1 MSTGVLNHPPSNSQR
16 ENKAVPPVFFHHPR
30 ARFYRENEILPGR
43 STPLETPLPHFLNH
57 RSLLPPFPPQL
68 ELAIFGLGCFWG
80 AERVFWD
87 LPGIYLTAVGFA
99 GGQTSFPTYTEVC
112 SGKTNHTEV
121 VQLVFDPSVCT
132 YESLLKLFWESHDP
146 TQGMRQGKD
155 YGTQYRSL
163 IGTTTKD
170 QHQQAFA
177 SRHLYTLALF
187 SQGFDEISTEIIHEP
202 LFYLAENYHQQY
214 LAKNPHSYCELQGTG
229 VTYPLVPVVKDLPI
243 SQDLINLP
251 QISSVYS

>member
-1 MSTGVLNHPPSNSQR
+1 MTFPLLCFYVDNKHMSTGVLNHPPSNSQR

-43 STPLETPLPHFLNH
+43 STPLGK
-57 RSLLPPFPPQL
+57 LLPPLLKPPL
-68 ELAIFGLGCFWG
+68 FTSSLPSPAGIGNLWTGLFFGVRNVSFGIFQ
-80 AERVFWD
+80 
-87 LPGIYLTAVGFA
+87 GIYLTAVGFA

-187 SQGFDEISTEIIHEP
+187 SQVSMRFPQKLSTNPSSIWPRTITSNISPKIPTVTVNSREP
-202 LFYLAENYHQQY
+202 RNLSIGSRGKRLA
-214 LAKNPHSYCELQGTG
+214 
-229 VTYPLVPVVKDLPI
+229 D
-243 SQDLINLP
+243 
-251 QISSVYS
+251 